1 MRSSRNKHTEVY
13 SSVQLQTR
21 KTTSGALG
29 EDHLSGTI
37 AYTMQKITDLGIEVD
52 SLKSTNQNLNQ
63 KLTGSVNQ
71 RVVFVEK
78 NLLLEDE
85 IIKTQQLNQD
95 LLAEKSDKEA
105 ELYALQ
111 KEFESIQGLWDE
123 KRKELELELK
133 IANETKKK
141 ALNDQHREK
150 MVLDNQTTNIAKQ
163 LHTKRGEIKTSRPEY
178 TKNQVKINDLE
189 IKEANSARAIIS
201 DLQRF
206 KRFLDNV
213 SST

>member
-1 MRSSRNKHTEVY
+1 MRSSRNKHSEVY
-13 SSVQLQTR
+13 SSAQLQTR

-52 SLKSTNQNLNQ
+52 NLKSTNQNLNH
-63 KLTGSVNQ
+63 KLTGSVHQ
-71 RVVFVEK
+71 KVVFVEK
-78 NLLLEDE
+78 NLELEDE

-95 LLAEKSDKEA
+95 LLAEKSDKEN

-111 KEFESIQGLWDE
+111 KEFEKIQGIWDE
-123 KRKELELELK
+123 KRKELELKLK
-133 IANETKKK
+133 IANEAKKK
-141 ALNDQHREK
+141 AINDQQREK

-163 LHTKRGEIKTSRPEY
+163 LHTKRGEIKTSCPEY
-178 TKNQVKINDLE
+178 TKNQVKINELE